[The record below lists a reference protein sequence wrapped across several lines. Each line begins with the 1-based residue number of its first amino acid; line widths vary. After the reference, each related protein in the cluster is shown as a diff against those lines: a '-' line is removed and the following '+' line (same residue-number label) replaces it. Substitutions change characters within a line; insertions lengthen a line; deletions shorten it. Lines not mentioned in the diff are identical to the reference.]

1 MTTQK
6 TFTRWLIPLFVAALV
21 LVAIVYV
28 MRPTPL
34 PVETALVEARTL
46 TILVEEQGRT
56 RARDPFVVAAPISG
70 RLLRTPLD
78 TGDHVTQGDVVARI
92 ALAPE
97 DQRTEAALR
106 SALTAAEARQA
117 AAEAVL
123 MEAESA
129 VARARREEE
138 RRGELLKNN
147 LVSQE
152 ELEYYY
158 QVTDSAE
165 ARLLSAQATLA
176 AAEADVASAQS
187 RLLGIDGGN
196 GVNNEEGVLNI
207 TAPVSGTVYRVY
219 EENERVV
226 QAGTPL
232 LDISNDDSLEILV
245 DLLTQDAVKVSP
257 GDPVLISGWGEDR
270 VISARISYIEPQAYT
285 KISALGVEEQ
295 RVNVIAEFLEPSDPL
310 GAGYRIEAGIV
321 VWEEDNVL
329 TVPTSALFQRA
340 NTWHVFVVSNDM
352 VALRN
357 IELGQRG
364 REYAQVVAGLNEGD
378 RIILYPSDLIN
389 EGITVSYQ

>member
-1 MTTQK
+1 MTSNVSNYRK
-6 TFTRWLIPLFVAALV
+6 WLVPGTILV
-21 LVAIVYV
+21 LVVIAIVYAT
-28 MRPTPL
+28 RPNPL
-34 PVETALVEARTL
+34 PVETALVEERTL

-70 RLLRTPLD
+70 RLLRMQLD
-78 TGDHVTQGDVVARI
+78 AGSHVEQGQVIARI

-97 DQRTEAALR
+97 DQRTEAASRANL
-106 SALTAAEARQA
+106 AAAEARQA
-117 AAEAVL
+117 AAAAAL

-147 LVSQE
+147 LISQE

-176 AAEADVASAQS
+176 AAEAEVESARS
-187 RLLGIDGGN
+187 RLLGISAD
-196 GVNNEEGVLNI
+196 NEEGVLDI
-207 TAPVSGTVYRVY
+207 TAPVNGTIYQVY
-219 EENERVV
+219 EESERVV

-232 LDISNDDSLEILV
+232 LDISNDDSLEIII

-257 GDPVLISGWGEDR
+257 GDPILVTEWGEDR
-270 VISARISYIEPQAYT
+270 VISARVSTIEPQAFT
-285 KISALGVEEQ
+285 KVSALGVEEQ

-329 TVPTSALFQRA
+329 TVPTSALFQRS
-340 NTWHVFVVSNDM
+340 NTWQAFVVDGDT
-352 VALRN
+352 VELRPLT
-357 IELGQRG
+357 LGQRG
-364 REYAQVVAGLNEGD
+364 QEYAQVLDGLAEGE
-378 RIILYPSDLIN
+378 RIVLYPSDLIS
-389 EGITVSYQ
+389 EGVTVSY